1 MNDRTARVSIRILE
15 KEYQVAC
22 PIEERTDLLDAAEYL
37 NGKMREIRESG
48 AVMGLDRIAVMAA
61 LNLSNEL
68 LKLKRNGGV
77 SSEGEAE
84 LVDKMR
90 LLRERVESAI
100 TRGKQMEI

>member
-37 NGKMREIRESG
+37 NGKMREIRDSG
-48 AVMGLDRIAVMAA
+48 SVVGLDRIAVMAA
-61 LNLSNEL
+61 LNLANEL
-68 LKLKRNGGV
+68 LKYKRGGV
-77 SSEGEAE
+77 E
-84 LVDKMR
+84 VDSGLMDRMR
-90 LLRERVESAI
+90 HLRERVESAI

>member
-1 MNDRTARVSIRILE
+1 MSDRTVRVSIRILE

-37 NGKMREIRESG
+37 NSKMREIRESG

-68 LKLKRNGGV
+68 LRHKRTGGV
-77 SSEGEAE
+77 GSDVEIE

>member
-68 LKLKRNGGV
+68 LKLKKNGGV

>member
-22 PIEERTDLLDAAEYL
+22 PIEERTDLLDAAEHL

>member
-37 NGKMREIRESG
+37 NGKMREIRDSG
-48 AVMGLDRIAVMAA
+48 SVLGLDRIAVVAA
-61 LNLSNEL
+61 LNLANEL
-68 LKLKRNGGV
+68 LKLKKVGV
-77 SSEGEAE
+77 D
-84 LVDKMR
+84 VDVDMVDRMR
-90 LLRERVESAI
+90 HLRERVETAI

>member
-22 PIEERTDLLDAAEYL
+22 PVEERTDLLDAAEYL

-68 LKLKRNGGV
+68 LKFKKNGGV